1 MEWMFSPT
9 RKQPDSKRE
18 INAGIYLHRL
28 CVFLYSLTVWC
39 HLFCFFIFHC
49 ALGIIETIIRLPL
62 TTTQRM
68 CCALN
73 VFLSAT
79 NLFILTL
86 TNKKI
91 GHGQKDAE
99 GFLFHQRI
107 SNWKSNMSND
117 LHVKPSNFSLWHNT
131 KGLCSSAYHGVMLS
145 LTPLPAL
152 MLAVTLLWNVNLLGL
167 FWMCPQLCC
176 LQTGVKWQTFFFF
189 FFGCDVSERTTSQR
203 QQKKYIAFSS
213 QRKCASADWRVFVT
227 LTLNSN

>member
-1 MEWMFSPT
+1 MEWMFSLT
-9 RKQPDSKRE
+9 RKHGKRE
-18 INAGIYLHRL
+18 TNAGICLHRL
-28 CVFLYSLTVWC
+28 CVFLYRLCLTVWC
-39 HLFCFFIFHC
+39 HLFFIFHSV
-49 ALGIIETIIRLPL
+49 LGIIETIIRLPL

-68 CCALN
+68 CCASN
-73 VFLSAT
+73 AFLSAT

-86 TNKKI
+86 TNKNI
-91 GHGQKDAE
+91 GRRQKDAE

-107 SNWKSNMSND
+107 SNWKSNMSHD

-167 FWMCPQLCC
+167 FLNVSSVVLPSNWGEVTNM
-176 LQTGVKWQTFFFF
+176 FFFL
-189 FFGCDVSERTTSQR
+189 FGCDVSERTTSQR

-213 QRKCASADWRVFVT
+213 QRKCASADWRIFVT
-227 LTLNSN
+227 LMLNSN